1 MKSLKSF
8 FDLIWP
14 HPDKVTDAQ
23 RVQYEQ
29 EDKEDFARIK
39 DWQGN
44 SDPEISLY
52 LDAARR
58 VLEEEAQRKSSADTR
73 ATAFIAA
80 IATLIPLMTWALGS
94 SPPACERGV
103 PCIVWATVFSVAVV
117 YLARAALWSLRTLA
131 VANYHVIG
139 VEDLVRMNKENKKQ
153 TTKELIKKTLLVA
166 RKNRDTI
173 NGKLTDIKI
182 AQRCFVNGIIVLA
195 CLLAADPWL
204 RFSLSTAKA
213 TPPPTSASSCPLSS
227 SAPAA
232 ASEPA
237 SKPSEQ
243 QVKPAL
249 VEQPAP
255 LPSSVAS
262 IPASAATHSTRTP
275 KRRITRSRACPSSD
289 H

>member
-1 MKSLKSF
+1 MTWLKSF
-8 FDLIWP
+8 FDLVWP
-14 HPDKVTDAQ
+14 RPDKETAAERAQ
-23 RVQYEQ
+23 YDQ
-29 EDKEDFARIK
+29 EDKESIERIQ
-39 DWQGN
+39 DWHGN
-44 SDPEISLY
+44 ADPDINLY

-58 VLEEEAQRKSSADTR
+58 VVDEENQRKSSADTR

-94 SPPACERGV
+94 SPPACERGL
-103 PCIVWATVFSVAVV
+103 PCIVWATVFTVAVV

-131 VANYHVIG
+131 VANYYVIG
-139 VEDLVRMNKENKKQ
+139 VEDLVRMNREKKGVA
-153 TTKELIKKTLLVA
+153 TKELIKKTLLVA

-213 TPPPTSASSCPLSS
+213 ASSTTPPASCPLSS

-232 ASEPA
+232 SEPP
-237 SKPSEQ
+237 SKPSEPQ
-243 QVKPAL
+243 TRPAL
-249 VEQPAP
+249 VAPPASV
-255 LPSSVAS
+255 PSQAAS
-262 IPASAATHSTRTP
+262 TPASAAIHRNRP
-275 KRRITRSRACPSSD
+275 PRKRIVKDHACPSSAG
-289 H
+289 

>member
-1 MKSLKSF
+1 MKWLESF

-29 EDKEDFARIK
+29 EDKEDFERIK

-94 SPPACERGV
+94 SSPACERGV
-103 PCIVWATVFSVAVV
+103 PCIVWASVFTIAVV

-139 VEDLVRMNKENKKQ
+139 VEDLVCMNKENKKQ

-182 AQRCFVNGIIVLA
+182 AQRCLVNGIIVLA

-204 RFSLSTAKA
+204 RFSLSPAKA
-213 TPPPTSASSCPLSS
+213 ASSTTSLASCPLSS
-227 SAPAA
+227 ITPAT
-232 ASEPA
+232 SEPA
-237 SKPSEQ
+237 SKPSEPQ
-243 QVKPAL
+243 TKPAL
-249 VEQPAP
+249 AAP
-255 LPSSVAS
+255 
-262 IPASAATHSTRTP
+262 PASVSSQAASTATSAAIHNSRPP
-275 KRRITRSRACPSSD
+275 KKRIAKGHACPSPAP
-289 H
+289 